1 MTEPTINLF
10 VLGNGESRYGISVHN
25 LQRQGK
31 VWGCNGMYRDYDLD
45 GLIAVDPMLEHEI
58 YRSGYCDENKV
69 YFRDWENMPNEHY
82 EMMKEAQSS
91 NMKNPTIREWKHT
104 PDNPHSASLSRI

>member
-1 MTEPTINLF
+1 MSDLF
-10 VLGNGESRYGISVHN
+10 VLGNGESRKDIDVD
-25 LQRQGK
+25 LLKTKGK
-31 VWGCNGMYRDYDLD
+31 VYGCNAMYREHKLD

-82 EMMKEAQSS
+82 EMNGNIHQKTGMLILLYTVNQQ
-91 NMKNPTIREWKHT
+91 
-104 PDNPHSASLSRI
+104 

>member
-58 YRSGYCDENKV
+58 YRSGYAHKHNV
-69 YFRDWENMPNEHY
+69 WFRDWDSMPVEHY
-82 EMMKEAQSS
+82 DMMKEAFVGKME
-91 NMKNPTIREWKHT
+91 NAKIRELILEEGIKGKGG
-104 PDNPHSASLSRI
+104 